1 MDQPG
6 PFPFT
11 YNGGAAFPLGVAGT
25 FIGDWAENFAGIDA
39 LSLEAAFTAGTGG
52 TSATVYF
59 QTSIDQ
65 GQTPIDIAAIQ
76 FTTANGLS
84 VANLSALDKTNP
96 FTPAQ
101 QSLTAGTV
109 QDGVLGDRFRAV
121 VVVVGAYAVPAAL
134 ALFGCAR

>member
-1 MDQPG
+1 MDSPG
-6 PFPFT
+6 SFPFT
-11 YNGGAAFPLGVAGT
+11 YNGGNSFPLGAAGT
-25 FIGDWAENFAGIDA
+25 YIGDWIDNFAGIDA
-39 LSLEAAFTAGTGG
+39 LSLEAMFTTGTGG
-52 TSATVYF
+52 TSATAYF

-65 GQTPIDIAAIQ
+65 GQTPIDIAAVQ

-84 VANLSALDKTNP
+84 VANLSALDKANP

-101 QSLTAGTV
+101 QSLTPGTI

>member
-1 MDQPG
+1 MDNPG

-11 YNGGAAFPLGVAGT
+11 YNGGGAFPLGTAGT
-25 FIGDWAENFAGIDA
+25 YQGDWIENFAGIDA
-39 LSLEAAFTAGTGG
+39 LSLEALFTTGAGG
-52 TSATVYF
+52 TSVTVYF

-65 GQTPIDIAAIQ
+65 GQTPIDIAAVQ
-76 FTTANGLS
+76 FTTSNGISIAN
-84 VANLSALDKTNP
+84 VSALDKTNP

-101 QSLTAGTV
+101 QSLTPGTV

-121 VVVVGAYAVPAAL
+121 VVVVGAYATPAAL